1 MIVKTREMGM
11 THRDFFR
18 TFPAVARE
26 TPWRVDDDAVIV
38 GEERGR
44 RRLLIRLGAER
55 QRRIAGLTL
64 PIVDLRFEFE
74 GHDEPEAGAFM
85 ARFDLAFRR
94 GGG

>member
-1 MIVKTREMGM
+1 MIVRTREMGM

-18 TFPAVARE
+18 TFPAVARDVA
-26 TPWRVDDDAVIV
+26 WRSEGDSVVL
-38 GEERGR
+38 EEAP
-44 RRLLIRLGAER
+44 RRLVVRLGAED

-64 PIVDLRFEFE
+64 PTVNLRFEFE
-74 GHDEPEAGAFM
+74 GYDEPGADAFM

>member
-26 TPWRVDDDAVIV
+26 TPWRQDGNKVLLGDSKKQVAILIGPE
-38 GEERGR
+38 GE
-44 RRLLIRLGAER
+44 
-55 QRRIAGLTL
+55 RRIALLTL
-64 PIVDLRFEFE
+64 PTVNLRFEFE
-74 GHDEPEAGAFM
+74 GFDETEAGSFM

>member
-18 TFPAVARE
+18 TFPAVARGA
-26 TPWRVDDDAVIV
+26 PWRQDGNKVVL
-38 GEERGR
+38 GEPDKQVSILMGPES
-44 RRLLIRLGAER
+44 E
-55 QRRIAGLTL
+55 RRIALLTI
-64 PIVDLRFEFE
+64 PTVKLRFEFE
-74 GHDEPEAGAFM
+74 GFDDAEAGSFM

>member
-18 TFPAVARE
+18 TFPAVARDV
-26 TPWRVDDDAVIV
+26 PWGMDGDTVVMAEKNRH
-38 GEERGR
+38 
-44 RRLLIRLGAER
+44 LSIRMGAEG
-55 QRRIAGLTL
+55 QRRIAGLIL
-64 PIVDLRFEFE
+64 PTVDLRFEFQDYNE
-74 GHDEPEAGAFM
+74 EEANSFM